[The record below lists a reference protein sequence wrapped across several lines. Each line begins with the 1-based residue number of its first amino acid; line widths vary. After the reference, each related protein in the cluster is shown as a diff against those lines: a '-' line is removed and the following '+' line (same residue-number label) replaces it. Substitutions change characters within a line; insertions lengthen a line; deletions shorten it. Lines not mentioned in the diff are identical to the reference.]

1 MSIAARFLPRHR
13 RRLRTVVPTGLAM
26 VLPAAGIGLAA
37 GDQVRLTIEGAP
49 TLAVAGGCSVLTAAG
64 EKTLEIDTAPPFVET
79 FAAEGLSCRLTAT
92 GEGSATLTIDGPGG
106 NRSVTGLTP
115 GGMAVVTV
123 R

>member
-1 MSIAARFLPRHR
+1 MSIAPSFLPRR
-13 RRLRTVVPTGLAM
+13 RRRRTVVRG
-26 VLPAAGIGLAA
+26 GLAA
-37 GDQVRLTIEGAP
+37 GLLVAGTGLGAGDQIRLTIEGAP
-49 TLAVAGGCSVLTAAG
+49 TVAVAGGCSVPTAAG